1 MSHDAIAEEVGDGL
15 LIIVESTTD
24 KQSFCIDIV
33 LKIIGVTEIPGG
45 WRRVESMPLD
55 GEFFE

>member
-45 WRRVESMPLD
+45 GRRVESMPLD